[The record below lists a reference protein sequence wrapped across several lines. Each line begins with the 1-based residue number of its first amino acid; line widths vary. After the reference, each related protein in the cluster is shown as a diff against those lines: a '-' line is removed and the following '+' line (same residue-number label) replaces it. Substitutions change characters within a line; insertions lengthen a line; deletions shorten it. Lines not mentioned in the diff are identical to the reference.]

1 MWPFLSP
8 MLLSLLCFFLSSSV
22 VNSSPPPQ
30 PSSADVFYWPV
41 AASEPSLLAQISYN
55 STSMNSELVTYS
67 PPTLAHAQQSS
78 DLIRIGFFAINTSG
92 SKHWVGTATS
102 WSSFFGD
109 EDNRPVLRLY
119 IESPSE
125 DELYHVALVSST
137 TFADFSTLVSPR
149 VELVSNEAGPRP
161 HLNQPVIIGPDGKNA
176 DEVVEKTFFQKYWW
190 IFLIVTFLAMSGGGE
205 AQ

>member
-1 MWPFLSP
+1 MWPFPSP

-22 VNSSPPPQ
+22 VNSSPSPQ
-30 PSSADVFYWPV
+30 LSSADVFYWPA
-41 AASEPSLLAQISYN
+41 AASEPSFLAQISYN
-55 STSMNSELVTYS
+55 STSMNSEVVSYS
-67 PPTLAHAQQSS
+67 PPTPAHAYESS
-78 DLIRIGFFAINTSG
+78 DLIRIGFFATNSSG

-109 EDNRPVLRLY
+109 EDHRPTLRLY
-119 IESPSE
+119 TKSPYE

-137 TFADFSTLVSPR
+137 TFAAFSTLVSPR

-176 DEVVEKTFFQKYWW
+176 DDVVEKTFFQKYWW

-205 AQ
+205 SQ